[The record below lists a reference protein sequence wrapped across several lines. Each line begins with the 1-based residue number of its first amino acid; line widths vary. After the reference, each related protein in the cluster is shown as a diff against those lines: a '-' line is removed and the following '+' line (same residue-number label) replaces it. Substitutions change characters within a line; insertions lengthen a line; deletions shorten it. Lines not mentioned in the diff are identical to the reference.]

1 MPLDFPG
8 LDNTYTR
15 DLIMAGFTFRVT
27 GGVTGQRPVPSADP
41 LDLSPLLLKED
52 PTESLIDAE
61 AYGETEGLLF
71 LRKHDAVDDV
81 HAANTRPVIQLLNPF
96 GDHEPRTEGTGNL
109 KYCLYTNGAQEF
121 APGPSNR
128 IFMSPIS
135 TFRTSSHALV
145 FSGLR
150 EPTHTPAQIA
160 NASIDMMYVAGIR
173 LPGVGNVTGEGII
186 PCPVTEGGAAA
197 PKEKFGAAGSFGFQS
212 RWHSSIELNS
222 AGGVTITSGNII
234 PAGAFL
240 MAVGYDI
247 TVRGHTD
254 GADVFTIGIAGD
266 LSRFLADGNTYSYDD
281 DVVFDVDNPFRHYAA
296 NTELVVTL
304 DDNLQGG
311 QFFSI
316 RLWTCYLTF
325 MGGLLVLPDD

>member
-1 MPLDFPG
+1 MLVDFPG

-41 LDLSPLLLKED
+41 LDLSPFLLKED
-52 PTESLIDAE
+52 PTESLIDAV

-81 HAANTRPVIQLLNPF
+81 HAAGTRPVIQLLNPF
-96 GDHEPRTEGTGNL
+96 GNHEPRTEGEGNL
-109 KYCLYTNGAQEF
+109 KYALYTNGVQEF
-121 APGPSNR
+121 APGPANR

-135 TFRTSSHALV
+135 TFRTSGHALV

-150 EPTHTPAQIA
+150 EPTHTPAQI
-160 NASIDMMYVAGIR
+160 
-173 LPGVGNVTGEGII
+173 PGVANVASEGII
-186 PCPVTEGGAAA
+186 PCPVTELGTAA
-197 PKEKFGAAGSFGFQS
+197 PKEKFGQAGSFGFQS
-212 RWHSSIELNS
+212 RWHSSVELNS
-222 AGGVTITSGNII
+222 LGGVTITSGDII

-240 MAVGYDI
+240 MAIGYDI

-254 GADVFTIGIAGD
+254 TSDVFTIGIAGD
-266 LSRFLADGNTYSYDD
+266 LSRFLADGDTYTYDD
-281 DVVFDVDNPFRHYAA
+281 DVVFDEDNPFRYYAA
-296 NTELVVTL
+296 ATELVVTL
-304 DDNLQGG
+304 DDNLTSG

-325 MGGLLVLPDD
+325 MGGILVLPDD